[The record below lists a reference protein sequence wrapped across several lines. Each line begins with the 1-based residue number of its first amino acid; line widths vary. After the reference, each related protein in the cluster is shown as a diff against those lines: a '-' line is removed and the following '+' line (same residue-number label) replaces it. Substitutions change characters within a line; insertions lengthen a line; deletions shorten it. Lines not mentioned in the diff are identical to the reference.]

1 MIKVSDAIKFRG
13 FLTFSNA
20 AFFAL
25 LFWLLDRVF
34 NGMGIELYNH
44 RDVACNI
51 VSTFSIAL
59 VGILA
64 GIVAIVT
71 SMKDS
76 SYTRYFKEAGH
87 RGDYLYCYGMV
98 IVFVFFTHCCSIL
111 ALSNFFWFKMM
122 ITSMV
127 LNIIQAVLLI
137 ISAYCISHANP
148 AEDDEDG

>member
-1 MIKVSDAIKFRG
+1 
-13 FLTFSNA
+13 
-20 AFFAL
+20 
-25 LFWLLDRVF
+25 
-34 NGMGIELYNH
+34 MGAELYKH
-44 RDVACNI
+44 SDVACNI

-111 ALSNFFWFKMM
+111 ALSSFFWFKMM

-127 LNIIQAVLLI
+127 LNIIQAILLT

-148 AEDDEDG
+148 AEGDEDE